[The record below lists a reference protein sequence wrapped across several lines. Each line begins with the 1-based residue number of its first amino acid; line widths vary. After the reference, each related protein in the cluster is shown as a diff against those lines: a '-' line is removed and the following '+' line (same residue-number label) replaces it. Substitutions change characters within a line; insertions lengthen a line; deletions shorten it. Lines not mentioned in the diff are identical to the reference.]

1 MIVMLNAS
9 TNLLRQGCKQLTPH
23 SEFGTCRRTAKMIDL
38 RIGDIVIDDSFGDT
52 ISVDDMMSNEVN
64 HVGGFNSTSKTTS
77 AHFEK

>member
-9 TNLLRQGCKQLTPH
+9 ANPLRQSCKQLTSH
-23 SEFGTCRRTAKMIDL
+23 SEFGTCCRTAKMIDL

-64 HVGGFNSTSKTTS
+64 HVGGFNFNEQNNLCS
-77 AHFEK
+77 F